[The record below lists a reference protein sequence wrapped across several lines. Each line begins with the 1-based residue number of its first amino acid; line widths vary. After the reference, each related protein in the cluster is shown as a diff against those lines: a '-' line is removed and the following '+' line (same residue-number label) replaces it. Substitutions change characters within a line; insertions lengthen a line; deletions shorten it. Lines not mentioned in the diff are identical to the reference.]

1 MTIYEAIQAIISWL
15 TTTGV
20 GGIVAQAKAAS
31 GQFEITIRQVY
42 PEQKLLTYRVVE
54 ESRDCWRVE
63 AA

>member
-15 TTTGV
+15 TTKGV
-20 GGIVAQAKAAS
+20 GGIVASAKAVS

-42 PEQKLLTYRVVE
+42 PEQKLLTYRVIE
-54 ESRDCWRVE
+54 DSRDCWHVE